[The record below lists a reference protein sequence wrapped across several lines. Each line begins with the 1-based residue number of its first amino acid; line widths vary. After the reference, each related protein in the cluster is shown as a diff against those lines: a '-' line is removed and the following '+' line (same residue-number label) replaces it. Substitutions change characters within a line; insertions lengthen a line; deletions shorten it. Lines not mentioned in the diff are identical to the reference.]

1 MLKKRIIPK
10 LLLMPS
16 KNSKQL
22 ISGTSKKYDS
32 LRPTGLAESQAQ
44 IYQSSISDELMVL
57 VTSKTSLSISE
68 IKQILSKINSR
79 VLMPVSF
86 GGGIDSLEAATSIF
100 ETGIE
105 KVVFNRAQYS
115 NPNLIRQVVQ
125 KYGQQAV
132 VISVDYYETNNNQ
145 EVYVKMIDKFTRVN
159 LSATIKSVEELGA
172 GEICLNNVSRD
183 GMLNGTDLVTLQ
195 SVRNYT
201 NLPIVQSCGV
211 GKISHFIDAFH
222 NGADA
227 VAAGTFFSFL
237 DQSILQVRSHVKN
250 SGIDIRS

>member
-1 MLKKRIIPK
+1 MLKRRIIPK

-16 KNSKQL
+16 KNSKEL
-22 ISGTSKKYDS
+22 IAGTSKEYNS

-44 IYQSSISDELMVL
+44 IYQSSICDELMVL
-57 VTSKTSLSISE
+57 VTSKVSLSISE
-68 IKQILSKINSR
+68 IKQILSRINSR

-86 GGGIDSLEAATSIF
+86 GGNIDSLEVAKSVF
-100 ETGIE
+100 ETGVE

-115 NPNLIRQVVQ
+115 NPFLIKQIAQ

-132 VISVDYYETNNNQ
+132 VISLDYYETNDSQ
-145 EVYVKMIDKFTRVN
+145 EVYVKMIDKFVRVN
-159 LSATIKSVEELGA
+159 LSTTIESIEQLGA

-183 GMLNGTDLVTLQ
+183 GMLNGSDTITLQ
-195 SVRNYT
+195 SVRNFT
-201 NLPIVQSCGV
+201 NLPIIQSCGI
-211 GKISHFIDAFH
+211 GKISHFVDAFH

-237 DQSILQVRSHVKN
+237 DQNFLQVRSHVKN